1 MMIKTETDQTFEEER
16 NLQNGP
22 GKTTLDTLNKD
33 HGHILLAHKSEL

>member
-22 GKTTLDTLNKD
+22 GKTALDTLKKD
-33 HGHILLAHKSEL
+33 HGHILLAHKSQL